1 MRFLRG
7 LDRLVLISLL
17 ILFGLSLSMIWSL
30 APELLFHQLIF
41 VVVGLVLLIIFSQI
55 DIEVIGSFSWL
66 IYLFSVFFLVST
78 FIFGRVSRGAVRWI
92 EIGNFTLQPSE
103 LVKPLVIL
111 FFAHF
116 LAKINPKEVKRVV
129 GSLILL
135 LPIFFLVLNQPDL
148 GSSLLIFI
156 SWLGV
161 VVASGLSLVYL
172 SGGVVLLAIFSP
184 LIWLFLKDYQKE
196 RILSFLNPY
205 QDPLKTGYHVIQ
217 SMITVGSGGIFGW
230 GLGKGGQSQLLFLP
244 ERHTDFIFASLSEE
258 IGFLGGLLLLVAYAL
273 LFFRIL
279 KIAQVSSSGLG
290 RLFCLGFFS
299 QLLFQ
304 VFVNIG
310 MNMGMVPITGITLPL
325 VSYGGSSLVATM
337 VGLGMVM
344 GVRRFSFDKKEA
356 LEIK

>member
-1 MRFLRG
+1 
-7 LDRLVLISLL
+7 
-17 ILFGLSLSMIWSL
+17 MIWSL

-41 VVVGLVLLIIFSQI
+41 VVIGLVLLIIFSQI

-66 IYLFSVFFLVST
+66 IYLFSVIFLVST
-78 FIFGRVSRGAVRWI
+78 FVFGRVSRGAVRWI

-111 FFAHF
+111 FFASF
-116 LAKINPKEVKRVV
+116 LAKIDPKEVKRVI

-172 SGGVVLLAIFSP
+172 AGGAALLAIFSP

-279 KIAQVSSSGLG
+279 KIAQVSSSGTG

-344 GVRRFSFDKKEA
+344 SVRRFSFDKKEA